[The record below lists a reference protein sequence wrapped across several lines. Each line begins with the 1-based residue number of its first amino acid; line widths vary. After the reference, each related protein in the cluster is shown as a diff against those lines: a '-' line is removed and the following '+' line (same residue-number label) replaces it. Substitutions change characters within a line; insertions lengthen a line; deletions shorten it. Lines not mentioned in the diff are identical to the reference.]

1 MFRSKIVPVAMA
13 TLIAIGGAGVI
24 HAATKSKGASESQEI
39 TAIEQ
44 AKTSLPQAVAA
55 AEQQT
60 GGKAVSASLEDRNG
74 VVAYE
79 VEVASG
85 GKLQKVVVNAD
96 TGKVTDTTAAN
107 GKNEKDGDQDKD

>member
-13 TLIAIGGAGVI
+13 ALIAIGGAI
-24 HAATKSKGASESQEI
+24 HAATKSKEANEKQEI

-74 VVAYE
+74 VMAYE

-85 GKLQKVVVNAD
+85 GKLQKVIVDAG

-107 GKNEKDGDQDKD
+107 GENDNEKDGDQDKD